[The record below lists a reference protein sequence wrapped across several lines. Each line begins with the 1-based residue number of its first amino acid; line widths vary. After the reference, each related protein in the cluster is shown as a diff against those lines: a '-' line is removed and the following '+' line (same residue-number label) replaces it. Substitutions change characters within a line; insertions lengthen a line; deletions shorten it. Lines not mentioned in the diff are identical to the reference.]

1 MTTGGRPQHGCMTK
15 ILEAERWRKGASPH
29 EIVLLQQQ
37 QEEGEI
43 SNAITQET
51 KSASSPTAKSPKG
64 KTLARILSPNISAP
78 HLDKRRT
85 GTSIHSV

>member
-1 MTTGGRPQHGCMTK
+1 MMK
-15 ILEAERWRKGASPH
+15 ILEAERWRTGASPH

-37 QEEGEI
+37 QEEGKI
-43 SNAITQET
+43 GSAIAQET
-51 KSASSPTAKSPKG
+51 TSASSPVVKSPTG
-64 KTLARILSPNISAP
+64 KTLARTLPPNIGMP